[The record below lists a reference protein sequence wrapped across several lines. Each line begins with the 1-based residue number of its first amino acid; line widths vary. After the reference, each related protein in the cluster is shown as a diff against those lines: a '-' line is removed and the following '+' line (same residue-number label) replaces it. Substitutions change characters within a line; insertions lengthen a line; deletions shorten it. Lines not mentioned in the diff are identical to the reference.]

1 MGLVA
6 HQLLTQTIA
15 TLLLRDAPSLLEQE
29 RCFIAGSG
37 TSPSTSPDDVTRL
50 PGTLHIH
57 IQSSDRNSRCLRSGL
72 LPHLSCRNSLTLLDC
87 LTSSAR
93 VASQFDARPGLKF
106 LVQKV
111 ASTTVA
117 ANLYRQASLARLIHA
132 HALLEIARAQQNL
145 TRDVIKRQLT
155 SHMDSSKGGATDFL
169 EVARHSSAPLVKH
182 CSVFASL
189 FKRALDDVCLAYVD
203 LYVECDAPNAAD
215 ELSKKILVFLVNS
228 DDDDVT
234 TVTGDDRDVR
244 GAKVSINDASET
256 NDVIGV
262 TTSTLQEQGTSRI
275 SSTKAEYMYN
285 FYKMNVR
292 LQQGALIWKQHRL
305 TSQMQAIIK

>member
-1 MGLVA
+1 MLFSDVLLVFCRVSFRSVVVGLVA

-117 ANLYRQASLARLIHA
+117 ANLYRQGARRTA
-132 HALLEIARAQQNL
+132 TRRAPM
-145 TRDVIKRQLT
+145 T
-155 SHMDSSKGGATDFL
+155 SDSR
-169 EVARHSSAPLVKH
+169 E
-182 CSVFASL
+182 
-189 FKRALDDVCLAYVD
+189 
-203 LYVECDAPNAAD
+203 E
-215 ELSKKILVFLVNS
+215 
-228 DDDDVT
+228 
-234 TVTGDDRDVR
+234 
-244 GAKVSINDASET
+244 
-256 NDVIGV
+256 
-262 TTSTLQEQGTSRI
+262 
-275 SSTKAEYMYN
+275 
-285 FYKMNVR
+285 
-292 LQQGALIWKQHRL
+292 
-305 TSQMQAIIK
+305 